1 MWRGRLDS
9 RSRVV
14 VPVEV
19 RRQLGLHPGDEI
31 TFEISDDQAVLRNA
45 RTSGLAQL
53 AAFAGPEWR
62 GYADQVQRDRDEW
75 DR

>member
-1 MWRGRLDS
+1 LDS
-9 RSRVV
+9 RSRVT
-14 VPVEV
+14 VPAEV
-19 RRQLGLHPGDEI
+19 RRQLRLEAGDEI
-31 TFEISDDQAVLRNA
+31 LYEIRDGDAVLRNA